1 MCPFPAP
8 PLLKK
13 GSQYELAMLFLY
25 SLFHTSV
32 NPILHAGW
40 LNNHTLTLQS
50 NTAKCYFGGKSSLLQ
65 TFLKFWRKSRKIEV
79 KLKNSFVSLPS
90 LFKKVNFNV

>member
-8 PLLKK
+8 NLLKK
-13 GSQYELAMLFLY
+13 GSQYELATSFLY
-25 SLFHTSV
+25 SPLHTGV

-40 LNNHTLTLQS
+40 LNNHTLTLKS

-79 KLKNSFVSLPS
+79 KHKNSFVSLLS
-90 LFKKVNFNV
+90 VFKKVNFNV